1 MHERSRSVGYVA
13 LVALLAA
20 GLGACGSDYKGLT
33 KAQFLQKANA
43 NCEHTSKAAE
53 ALRREVAAAPTP
65 EAKAKVYQEKVLP
78 RFDQEL
84 DQLAKLKPPKADRDR
99 VNGII
104 EQARRDKSD
113 FAALLERDPLLALA
127 PSTHKFEKSG
137 AAATAYG
144 LKICVD

>member
-1 MHERSRSVGYVA
+1 M
-13 LVALLAA
+13 VALLAA

-43 NCEHTSKAAE
+43 DCAHASKSAE
-53 ALRREVAAAPTP
+53 AVRREVAAASTP
-65 EAKAKVYQEKVLP
+65 ELKAKVYREKVLP
-78 RFDQEL
+78 RFDREL

-99 VNGII
+99 VNRII
-104 EQARRDKSD
+104 EQARRDASD

-127 PSTHKFEKSG
+127 PSTRRFEKSG